1 AVPLPRLTAP
11 EVTARTE
18 RFHAALARL
27 NAPGTGHEEAL
38 RAQGEVRSTLDWLW
52 SAVTGP
58 VLDRLGLGVPQEG
71 QPLPRVWW
79 SPGGLLGT
87 LPLHAAAPDGTGPGA
102 LDRVVS
108 SYAPT
113 LRTLHHARTRA
124 PARIPS
130 RAYARPAA
138 GGAGAR
144 RDDSVLIVAVPEAAG
159 RPALHGAREEAE
171 WLAERL
177 PYATVLADDAA
188 TRTTVEARLRDHA
201 HAHFACHAVSD
212 PLRPS
217 AGRLVLH
224 GPPDASPTIR
234 DLARLRLPGARL
246 AYLSACDTMRISA
259 ELADESV
266 HIASAFQMAGF
277 PHVVGSLWQ
286 VDDTVGTRIARRV
299 YEQLDT
305 GAALSTEATARA
317 LHRAVIEVRADYPR
331 TPSLWACQIH
341 AGP

>member
-1 AVPLPRLTAP
+1 
-11 EVTARTE
+11 
-18 RFHAALARL
+18 
-27 NAPGTGHEEAL
+27 
-38 RAQGEVRSTLDWLW
+38 
-52 SAVTGP
+52 
-58 VLDRLGLGVPQEG
+58 
-71 QPLPRVWW
+71 
-79 SPGGLLGT
+79 
-87 LPLHAAAPDGTGPGA
+87 
-102 LDRVVS
+102 
-108 SYAPT
+108 
-113 LRTLHHARTRA
+113 
-124 PARIPS
+124 
-130 RAYARPAA
+130 
-138 GGAGAR
+138 
-144 RDDSVLIVAVPEAAG
+144 SVLIVAVPEAAG
-159 RPALHGAREEAE
+159 HPALHGAREEAE

-317 LHRAVIEVRADYPR
+317 LHRAVIEVRTDYPR